1 VGCPAIVLG
10 VILTAGCSRQSAV
23 PVAAS
28 SGPPGDEEH
37 LPFAQAG
44 QATGISPTSAVIPP
58 GAHVPA
64 GTPVTV
70 HLGSTLSSA
79 TAHPGD
85 SFDAVLDEPIVVN
98 GGVLAERGAPVTGRI
113 MEAKAAGIS
122 DSPGYLRLTLGSITI
137 RGQALPAQ
145 SSSTFAKGGGPPRK
159 GNLAFAENESGR
171 SALVGAAEP
180 ASGVYP
186 IGDTV
191 SVGGKSRGPVRLIQD
206 VTVGPERRL
215 TFRLTEPIPLH
226 E

>member
-1 VGCPAIVLG
+1 MGCPAIVLG
-10 VILTAGCSRQSAV
+10 LLLVVGCSRQAAV

-28 SGPPGDEEH
+28 SGPRGDEEH

-58 GAHVPA
+58 GAHIPA
-64 GTPVTV
+64 GTSVTV
-70 HLGSTLSSA
+70 RLRSRLSSNSA
-79 TAHPGD
+79 RTGD
-85 SFDAVLDEPIVVN
+85 AFEAVLDEPIAVN
-98 GGVLAERGAPVTGRI
+98 GQVLAERGAPVNGRI
-113 MEAKAAGIS
+113 MEAKAAGVS

-145 SSSTFAKGGGPPRK
+145 SSSTFAKGAGPPRK
-159 GNLAFAENESGR
+159 KKLAFAENESERG
-171 SALVGAAEP
+171 ALVGAAVP

-191 SVGGKSRGPVRLIQD
+191 SVGGKSRAPVRVIQD